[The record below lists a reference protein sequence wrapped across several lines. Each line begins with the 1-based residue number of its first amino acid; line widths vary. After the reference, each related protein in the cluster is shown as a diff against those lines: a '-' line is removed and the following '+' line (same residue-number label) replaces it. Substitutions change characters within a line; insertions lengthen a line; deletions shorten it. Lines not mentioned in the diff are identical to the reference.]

1 MDWVLI
7 KRVGSKGPLEPAV
20 WTANDKGC
28 SRWPRPHNRVASHT
42 RRPRPAL
49 TWVLEGALRLGGA
62 ARGVRVAGR
71 ARGRRERGPGRRR
84 EGRARRLLE
93 GVGVGS
99 VVWHERL
106 AVQGG
111 AAELGQE
118 AELRVELAVSGYQ
131 HGRQHWGSKNRCI
144 RSSARRPEHRVDAG
158 CCCLSTRAATSPSF
172 CGLLV
177 ACPRWS
183 HLSSKGE
190 LGNQAKARVSL
201 LAANLGKG

>member
-1 MDWVLI
+1 MDCVLI
-7 KRVGSKGPLEPAV
+7 KRVGPKGPLEPAV
-20 WTANDKGC
+20 WTASDKGC
-28 SRWPRPHNRVASHT
+28 SRRPRPHNRVGSHA

-99 VVWHERL
+99 VVRHERL

-131 HGRQHWGSKNRCI
+131 HGRQHWGSKEPARQILGSASRTQSGRC
-144 RSSARRPEHRVDAG
+144 R
-158 CCCLSTRAATSPSF
+158 LSTRAATSPSP

-177 ACPRWS
+177 AGPRWS
-183 HLSSKGE
+183 HLSSEGE
-190 LGNQAKARVSL
+190 LAIRLKQRFHSSQPI
-201 LAANLGKG
+201 